1 MTSKGAVVLVVGG
14 CGEGMDVIEAGDAAG
29 AMDDEDPLSDM
40 PSSDPHPLLLL
51 LSMSLLLLLPL
62 SLDRKSRSSSLHR
75 FSIVPTSE
83 PVRMDSKRSAANKKQ
98 F

>member
-51 LSMSLLLLLPL
+51 LSMSLLLLPL

-83 PVRMDSKRSAANKKQ
+83 PVRMDSKRSAANREQ